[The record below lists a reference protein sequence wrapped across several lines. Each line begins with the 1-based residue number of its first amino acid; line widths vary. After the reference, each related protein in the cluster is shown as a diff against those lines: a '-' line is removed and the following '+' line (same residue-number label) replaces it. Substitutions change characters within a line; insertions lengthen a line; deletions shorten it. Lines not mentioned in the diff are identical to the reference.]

1 MSRKSKPTP
10 SLKAGPIIHLP
21 TDKKHEDVTLADLK
35 KLNKDVPEAELRRAR
50 KALRTQDREKPD
62 LPAPRVA
69 SRKPFV
75 RKSPERDRLLTDYR
89 KSLASF
95 FGAGDIVRDRLSDWG
110 YTDIRQMPNERLKV
124 LVAMIDMAK
133 AEREAKDR
141 NPIGEI
147 FPGTKLSMIPA
158 DATQE
163 QIGGNHYKQF
173 ELQPAEICHRNKL
186 TFLEGSVVKR
196 MHRHS
201 RGGKGIQDLKK
212 AIHEIRL
219 IAKFDYNEDI

>member
-1 MSRKSKPTP
+1 MKDKPT
-10 SLKAGPIIHLP
+10 SVK
-21 TDKKHEDVTLADLK
+21 
-35 KLNKDVPEAELRRAR
+35 R
-50 KALRTQDREKPD
+50 KA
-62 LPAPRVA
+62 
-69 SRKPFV
+69 FV
-75 RKSPERDRLLTDYR
+75 HKSPERDLLLADYR
-89 KSLASF
+89 KALASF
-95 FGAGDIVRDRLSDWG
+95 IGAGGIVRDRLADWG
-110 YTDIRQMPNERLKV
+110 YTDIRQLPAERLKV
-124 LVAMIDMAK
+124 LTAMIRAKK
-133 AEREAKDR
+133 AEREVKDLLP
-141 NPIGEI
+141 NGDTTVYPAS
-147 FPGTKLSMIPA
+147 KLSPVSA

-173 ELQPAEICHRNKL
+173 ELQPAEISHRNKL